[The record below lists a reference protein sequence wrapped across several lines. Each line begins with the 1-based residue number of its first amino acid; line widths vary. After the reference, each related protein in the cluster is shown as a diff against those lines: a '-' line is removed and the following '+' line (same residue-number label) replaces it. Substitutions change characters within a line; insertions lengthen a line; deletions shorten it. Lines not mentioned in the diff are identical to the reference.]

1 LIEPGCAQGN
11 EYTLLKPVKLK
22 LKDTSTVQTCFRIRS
37 SFVQTARYFQC
48 TRLLLTMLW
57 LHFQGKQKVL
67 STEILS
73 TNFVTLRTQID
84 EEFFKQKGI
93 LLRKILTEFLS

>member
-1 LIEPGCAQGN
+1 
-11 EYTLLKPVKLK
+11 
-22 LKDTSTVQTCFRIRS
+22 
-37 SFVQTARYFQC
+37 
-48 TRLLLTMLW
+48 MLW